1 MNTLKTELNDEEL
14 SRYSRQILLS
24 EIDYAGQLTLS
35 QSHAVI
41 FGLGGLG
48 SPASLYLASAGVG
61 TLTLVDFDEVDDS
74 NLQRQVIHREA
85 NIGQPKV
92 VSAKENLLALNHHI
106 HIETVNQKLDEQAL
120 ETLIKTADIVLDC
133 TDNFESRFALNRACF
148 KHQKP
153 LVSGAAIRWEGQ
165 LTTYDFRQKNSPC
178 YQCLYKQEQGQD
190 LTCSQNGV
198 VAPMVGMVGS
208 MQAMEAIK
216 ALIGLPTLVGKLMI
230 MDGVTMQIRSLKLSK
245 DPSCNTCQ
253 SLA

>member
-24 EIDYAGQLTLS
+24 EIDYAGQLKLA
-35 QSHAVI
+35 QSHAII

-61 TLTLVDFDEVDDS
+61 TLTLVDFDDVDDS

-85 NIGQPKV
+85 NIGQAKV
-92 VSAKENLLALNHHI
+92 ESAKENLLALNHHI
-106 HIETVNQKLDEQAL
+106 EINTVNEKLDESAL
-120 ETLIKTADIVLDC
+120 EALIKTADIVLDC
-133 TDNFESRFALNRACF
+133 TDNFESRFALNRVCF
-148 KHQKP
+148 KQQKP

-165 LTTYDFRQKNSPC
+165 LTTYDFRQENTPC
-178 YQCLYKQEQGQD
+178 YQCLYKEEQGQD

-216 ALIGLPTLVGKLMI
+216 ALVGLPTLVRKLMI
-230 MDGVTMQIRSLKLSK
+230 MDGVTMQIRTLKLSK
-245 DPSCNTCQ
+245 DPDCKTCQ
-253 SLA
+253 P